1 MDESQDAAVEGT
13 NDEADDGLARQLAAG
28 GWAKLAEFI
37 GELRRE
43 VAETGDPVKRAHL
56 KELEAA
62 TNMTLARRVMGTTM
76 MHKDRR
82 YPAPDVYAKAAEL
95 IGAVSPSAGYGI
107 GGHTVKA
114 RMLEWEGTLAFHE
127 WYEQKTWLAASIKH
141 AEWLG
146 RDLLGEPGREADA
159 ATFRQLG
166 IDLARLE
173 KKALATSGK
182 HAGRGKTTFYV
193 NGQKIKDL
201 RRGIPL
207 SQIEFIGKACSPDL
221 LQKAENENL
230 ATDKTLT
237 AICKKFSLHGVGI
250 TSGELKKTPNQAD
263 K

>member
-1 MDESQDAAVEGT
+1 MDESQDAVAERS
-13 NDEADDGLARQLAAG
+13 NEPSDDSRAREVAAAM
-28 GWAKLAEFI
+28 WAKLAELI

-56 KELEAA
+56 EELEAA
-62 TNMTLARRVMGTTM
+62 TNMTPARRVMGTPM

-114 RMLEWEGTLAFHE
+114 RILEWEGTLAFHE
-127 WYEQKTWLAASIKH
+127 WHEQKTWLAASIKH

-173 KKALATSGK
+173 KRALAPPGK

-207 SQIEFIGKACSPDL
+207 TQIEFIGKACSPDL

-237 AICKKFSLHGVGI
+237 AICKRFSLNGVRI
-250 TSGELKKTPNQAD
+250 TAGELKKTQNQAD
-263 K
+263 N

>member
-1 MDESQDAAVEGT
+1 MDESQDAAVEET
-13 NDEADDGLARQLAAG
+13 NDQADDGLAHQLAAD

-56 KELEAA
+56 EELEAA
-62 TNMTLARRVMGTTM
+62 TNMTPARRVMGTTM

-107 GGHTVKA
+107 GGYTVKA

-127 WYEQKTWLAASIKH
+127 WHEQKTWLAASIKH

-159 ATFRQLG
+159 ATFKHLG

-173 KKALATSGK
+173 RRALAPQV
-182 HAGRGKTTFYV
+182 RRQKTTFYV
-193 NGQKIKDL
+193 NGQKIKEL
-201 RRGIPL
+201 RQSVPL
-207 SQIEFIGKACSPDL
+207 TQIELMGKESWLDL
-221 LQKAENENL
+221 LQKAENHNL
-230 ATDKTLT
+230 ATDRTLS
-237 AICKKFSLHGVGI
+237 AICRKLSLNGVKI
-250 TSGELKKTPNQAD
+250 TPAELKKTPHQAD
-263 K
+263 N